1 MRTER
6 EIMAFLRGLRSRS
19 PVARSAV
26 VGMGDDAA
34 VLRLPIGRDLIV
46 TTDLFAEGVHFQR
59 EWLSA
64 TAAGRRAL
72 GRALSDISAMGGRP
86 HWAFL
91 SLALPQEFDSAWVRG
106 FLRGF
111 AAAAHQ
117 YRVLLVGGDT
127 GSSGSPVLLA
137 DAILCGS
144 VPRGTAVLRSGA
156 RPGDALFVSGR
167 LGATARALGSGLL
180 LPPIRPRLVL
190 GEYLRRRRLPSAM
203 IDLSDGLSTDL
214 DHLAR
219 ESGTGAEV
227 ELIRLP
233 RSGSVEQ
240 ALHGGEE
247 YELLFTVA
255 PDRVAKV
262 PRTLAGIRLTRIGRI
277 TKTTGGITLLHPNG
291 RREKLPPQG
300 WDHLRRLGRG

>member
-1 MRTER
+1 MG
-6 EIMAFLRGLRSRS
+6 I
-19 PVARSAV
+19 
-26 VGMGDDAA
+26 GDDAA
-34 VLRLPIGRDLIV
+34 VLRLPIGQDLIV
-46 TTDLFAEGVHFQR
+46 TTDLFVEGVHFR
-59 EWLSA
+59 RDWLSA
-64 TAAGRRAL
+64 RAAGRRAL
-72 GRALSDISAMGGRP
+72 GRVLSDISAMGGRP

-91 SLALPQEFDSAWVRG
+91 SLGLPQEFDSDWVRR

-111 AAAAHQ
+111 AAAARH

-127 GSSGSPVLLA
+127 GSSGSPVFLA

-167 LGATARALGSGLL
+167 LGATARALRSGLP
-180 LPPIRPRLVL
+180 LPPIRPRLLL
-190 GEYLRRRRLPSAM
+190 GEYLRRRRLASAM

-214 DHLAR
+214 GHLAR

-227 ELIRLP
+227 ELIHLP

-240 ALHGGEE
+240 ALHGGED
-247 YELLFTVA
+247 YELLFSIG

-262 PRTLAGIRLTRIGRI
+262 PRNLAGIPLTHIGRI
-277 TKTTGGITLLHPNG
+277 TKTTGISLLHPNG
-291 RREKLPPQG
+291 RREKLSPQG
-300 WDHLRRLGRG
+300 WEHLGQPGSP